1 MNSLSSQCY
10 QSLSIL
16 YLIVRCHIIRISDF
30 GDIFHKKKLFFRYRI
45 VIMRFMRGADAIYWN
60 RWGTPAKNFDF
71 EGQIPNHHYS
81 GGGYV
86 D

>member
-1 MNSLSSQCY
+1 
-10 QSLSIL
+10 
-16 YLIVRCHIIRISDF
+16 
-30 GDIFHKKKLFFRYRI
+30 
-45 VIMRFMRGADAIYWN
+45 MRFMRGADAIYWN